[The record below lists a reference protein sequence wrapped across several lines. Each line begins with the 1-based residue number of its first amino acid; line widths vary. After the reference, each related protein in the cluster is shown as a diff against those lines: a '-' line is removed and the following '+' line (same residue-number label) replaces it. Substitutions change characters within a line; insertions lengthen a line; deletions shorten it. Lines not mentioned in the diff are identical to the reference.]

1 MPKVYVMFEL
11 AEAGS
16 VAVAL
21 TGAVL
26 GWSLRPIFLRH
37 RRAVVVA
44 AAVLAAAGAAAYD
57 AFDRAPAPEPRVP
70 GIVERT
76 LSVAE
81 TAPVLPSAVPVS
93 SSEVWADYLD
103 RAGRDAFAEG
113 DYQAAARYWLDASR
127 LSARHAASLADAVAH
142 AKALAA
148 DRL

>member
-1 MPKVYVMFEL
+1 MFEL

-26 GWSLRPIFLRH
+26 GWSLRPVFLRH

-57 AFDRAPAPEPRVP
+57 AFDRAPAPEPRVQS
-70 GIVERT
+70 VERT
-76 LSVAE
+76 VVAP
-81 TAPVLPSAVPVS
+81 TAVPALPSTTPPS
-93 SSEVWADYLD
+93 SSEAWADYLD

-113 DYQAAARYWLDASR
+113 DYQAASRYWLDASR
-127 LSARHAASLADAVAH
+127 LSPRHAASLADAAAH

>member
-1 MPKVYVMFEL
+1 LPKVYVMLEF
-11 AEAGS
+11 AEVGS

-26 GWSLRPIFLRH
+26 GWSLRPVFLRH

-57 AFDRAPAPEPRVP
+57 AFDRAPPPEPRAP
-70 GIVERT
+70 TIVERT
-76 LSVAE
+76 TSVPAA
-81 TAPVLPSAVPVS
+81 TPLLPSTTPAS
-93 SSEVWADYLD
+93 SSEAWADYLD

-113 DYQAAARYWLDASR
+113 DYQAASRYWLDASR

>member
-1 MPKVYVMFEL
+1 MFEI

-26 GWSLRPIFLRH
+26 GWSLRPVFLRH

-57 AFDRAPAPEPRVP
+57 AFDGPPAPELRAAAA
-70 GIVERT
+70 VERP
-76 LSVAE
+76 LPARAA
-81 TAPVLPSAVPVS
+81 APVLPSDAPAS
-93 SSEVWADYLD
+93 STELWADYLD

-113 DYQAAARYWLDASR
+113 DYQAASRYWLDASQ
-127 LSARHAASLADAVAH
+127 LSARHAASLADALAR
-142 AKALAA
+142 ARALAA

>member
-1 MPKVYVMFEL
+1 MFEF

-26 GWSLRPIFLRH
+26 GWSLRPVFLRH

-57 AFDRAPAPEPRVP
+57 AFDRAPAPEPRVQA
-70 GIVERT
+70 VERS
-76 LSVAE
+76 L
-81 TAPVLPSAVPVS
+81 APPAPASSLPSATPAS
-93 SSEVWADYLD
+93 SGEAWADYLD

-113 DYQAAARYWLDASR
+113 DYQAASRYWLDASR
-127 LSARHAASLADAVAH
+127 LSPRHAASLADAAAH
-142 AKALAA
+142 ANALAA

>member
-1 MPKVYVMFEL
+1 MFEI

-26 GWSLRPIFLRH
+26 GWSLRPVFLRH

-57 AFDRAPAPEPRVP
+57 AFEAAPVHETRAPV
-70 GIVERT
+70 VERT
-76 LSVAE
+76 IAPPAAAPALASAPAAPSGE
-81 TAPVLPSAVPVS
+81 T
-93 SSEVWADYLD
+93 WADYLD
-103 RAGRDAFAEG
+103 RAGRDAYAEG
-113 DYQAAARYWLDASR
+113 DYAAASKYWLDASR
-127 LSARHAASLADAVAH
+127 MSPGHAASLADAIAR
-142 AKALAA
+142 AQRLAA